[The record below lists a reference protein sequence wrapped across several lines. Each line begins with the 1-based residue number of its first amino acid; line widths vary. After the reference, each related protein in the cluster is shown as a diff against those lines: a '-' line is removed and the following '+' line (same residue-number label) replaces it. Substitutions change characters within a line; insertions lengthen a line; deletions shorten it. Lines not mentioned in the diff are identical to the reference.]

1 MNNII
6 INPNNPSHPLIARE
20 QTYLLDRKILSIH
33 SEDRDI
39 SQWPNPNN
47 FAVTLP
53 EDLINI
59 QSMRLVTS
67 SFPNNQYVFTENYQ
81 NTKLQFTVTEPH
93 TSGSE
98 QHALLDISTDILTAE
113 IHEGFYE
120 PVQLAT
126 ELGNALNNAVSAA
139 IPTITTDYDN
149 FVCQYNEVNHKIYIG
164 NNRDGFVLNFDEEI
178 QYDISCGILNVW
190 NNYIKWGL
198 PYYLG
203 YQKKVYTPILYTDL
217 SQFSYGFTYETT
229 DWIEAERSDA
239 PPYKIYIS
247 EPPCTIDIFGD
258 NAMYM
263 ELEKYNSIDEIQPY
277 SDNTMSNY
285 NNDYHGN
292 VNSAFAKIPLL
303 QFPFSQ
309 IHDSRNAYLTNV
321 KVFNPPLP
329 KLRRMKFKF
338 RYHDGR
344 LVEFKCVPFTFSI
357 EINQLRDEQERVL
370 SVRVPNAYSL

>member
-93 TSGSE
+93 ASIDGE
-98 QHALLDISTDILTAE
+98 QHALLSISADILTAE

-120 PVQLAT
+120 PAQLAT

-139 IPTITTDYDN
+139 ISIIYDN

-217 SQFSYGFTYETT
+217 DPFSYGFTYETT
-229 DWIEAERSDA
+229 DWIKSERGMVA
-239 PPYKIYIS
+239 PYKIYIS

-258 NAMYM
+258 NTMYM

-277 SDNTMSNY
+277 SDNTMSTY

-309 IHDSRNAYLTNV
+309 INDSRNAYLTNV

>member
-139 IPTITTDYDN
+139 ILPTIIIPDY
-149 FVCQYNEVNHKIYIG
+149 
-164 NNRDGFVLNFDEEI
+164 
-178 QYDISCGILNVW
+178 
-190 NNYIKWGL
+190 
-198 PYYLG
+198 
-203 YQKKVYTPILYTDL
+203 T
-217 SQFSYGFTYETT
+217 
-229 DWIEAERSDA
+229 
-239 PPYKIYIS
+239 
-247 EPPCTIDIFGD
+247 
-258 NAMYM
+258 
-263 ELEKYNSIDEIQPY
+263 
-277 SDNTMSNY
+277 
-285 NNDYHGN
+285 
-292 VNSAFAKIPLL
+292 
-303 QFPFSQ
+303 
-309 IHDSRNAYLTNV
+309 
-321 KVFNPPLP
+321 
-329 KLRRMKFKF
+329 
-338 RYHDGR
+338 
-344 LVEFKCVPFTFSI
+344 
-357 EINQLRDEQERVL
+357 
-370 SVRVPNAYSL
+370 

>member
-67 SFPNNQYVFTENYQ
+67 SFPNNQYVFTNNYQ
-81 NTKLQFTVTEPH
+81 NTKFMF
-93 TSGSE
+93 
-98 QHALLDISTDILTAE
+98 DISGETLTAE
-113 IHEGFYE
+113 INEGFYTPE
-120 PVQLAT
+120 QLAI
-126 ELGNALNNAVSAA
+126 ELSNALNDAV
-139 IPTITTDYDN
+139 TN
-149 FVCQYNEVNHKIYIG
+149 FFGLGSSYKYFKCKYNDVKHKIFIG
-164 NNRDGFVLNFDEEI
+164 NGKETFTLRFDEEI

-203 YQKKVYTPILYTDL
+203 YQKKAYTPVLYKERD
-217 SQFSYGFTYETT
+217 YGFDYEVPNY
-229 DWIEAERSDA
+229 WIKAASPSDPA
-239 PPYKIYIS
+239 IYIS

-277 SDNTMSNY
+277 SDNTMSTY

-309 IHDSRNAYLTNV
+309 INDSRNAYLTNV